1 MVQQQPFFHGELLLH
16 TLFRERYFIMSK
28 VGACGFGSV
37 YKATD
42 RQSGDRLVAIKEV
55 RLLGLHPQAMIEATS
70 AFQRE
75 VSVLSHLDHPH
86 LPRLYEHFQTPGHW
100 YLVMDF
106 IAGETL
112 EEYQSKEPNRRLL
125 LSEVL
130 NIGIQLCTVLHYLHS
145 QQPAIVFRDLKP
157 ANIMRTST
165 GQLYLIDFGIA
176 RYFKPGQAKDTV
188 ALGSPGYAAPEQYG
202 KAQTTPQADIYSLG
216 AVLHQLLTG
225 NDPSEKPFHFAVM
238 GKGVQPIPARLER
251 QVMQMVEMDEDKR
264 PASMAAIRQELQR
277 IATALASGQ
286 VDMSLPPVPGRPA
299 SIAPLGTVLCTLR
312 AHHRISSLA
321 WSPDGTRIVTAGDS
335 NAVQVWDART
345 GLVMLTYNGHT
356 NIVRAVAWSPDGT
369 RIVSASED

>member
-1 MVQQQPFFHGELLLH
+1 MVQQQPFFPGELLLD
-16 TLFRERYFIMSK
+16 TLFRDRYFIMSK
-28 VGACGFGSV
+28 VGAGGFGSV

-55 RLLGLHPQAMIEATS
+55 RLLGLYPRTMIEATS

-75 VSVLSHLDHPH
+75 VSVLSRLDHPH

-112 EEYQSKEPNRRLL
+112 EEYQSKAPNRRLL

-188 ALGSPGYAAPEQYG
+188 ALGSLGYAAPEQYG
-202 KAQTTPQADIYSLG
+202 KVQTTPRADIYSLG
-216 AVLHQLLTG
+216 AVLHQLLTTR
-225 NDPSEKPFHFAVM
+225 DPSEAPFRFLPLRPKSPQSHSDPGSLTMSMVDVLVS
-238 GKGVQPIPARLER
+238 KLER
-251 QVMQMVEMDEDKR
+251 LIASMLDMDVNKR
-264 PASMAAIRQELQR
+264 PLDVACVQQELHVMSTLWSDIHKSYWRPKLGYTQ
-277 IATALASGQ
+277 Q
-286 VDMSLPPVPGRPA
+286 VR
-299 SIAPLGTVLCTLR
+299 
-312 AHHRISSLA
+312 
-321 WSPDGTRIVTAGDS
+321 
-335 NAVQVWDART
+335 N
-345 GLVMLTYNGHT
+345 
-356 NIVRAVAWSPDGT
+356 
-369 RIVSASED
+369 

>member
-16 TLFRERYFIMSK
+16 TLFQERYFIMSK
-28 VGACGFGSV
+28 VGAGGFGSV

-75 VSVLSHLDHPH
+75 VSVLSHLDHPQ

-112 EEYQSKEPNRRLL
+112 EEYQSKAPNRRLL

-188 ALGSPGYAAPEQYG
+188 ALGSLGYAAPEQYG
-202 KAQTTPQADIYSLG
+202 KAQTTPRADIYSLG
-216 AVLHQLLTG
+216 AVLHQLLTTR
-225 NDPSEKPFHFAVM
+225 DPSEAPFRFLPLRTKSPQSHSDPGSLSMSMVDVLVS
-238 GKGVQPIPARLER
+238 KLER
-251 QVMQMVEMDEDKR
+251 LIASMLEMDVNKR
-264 PASMAAIRQELQR
+264 PPDVACVQQELH
-277 IATALASGQ
+277 
-286 VDMSLPPVPGRPA
+286 VMSRLWSDIHKSYWRPR
-299 SIAPLGTVLCTLR
+299 LGYTQ
-312 AHHRISSLA
+312 H
-321 WSPDGTRIVTAGDS
+321 
-335 NAVQVWDART
+335 
-345 GLVMLTYNGHT
+345 
-356 NIVRAVAWSPDGT
+356 VRK
-369 RIVSASED
+369 

>member
-1 MVQQQPFFHGELLLH
+1 MVQQQPFFQGELLLH
-16 TLFRERYFIMSK
+16 TLFQERYFIISK
-28 VGACGFGSV
+28 VGAGGFGSV

-75 VSVLSHLDHPH
+75 VSVLSQLDHPQ

-112 EEYQSKEPNRRLL
+112 EEYQSKAPNRRLL

-188 ALGSPGYAAPEQYG
+188 ALGSLGYAAPEQYG
-202 KAQTTPQADIYSLG
+202 KAQTTPRADIYSLG
-216 AVLHQLLTG
+216 AVLHQLLTAS
-225 NDPSEKPFHFAVM
+225 DPSEAPFRFQSLRPKNPQSHSDAGSLTTSMVDVLVN
-238 GKGVQPIPARLER
+238 KLEILIAS
-251 QVMQMVEMDEDKR
+251 MLDMDVNKR
-264 PASMAAIRQELQR
+264 PPDVAYVKHELHVLSTLWTDIHKSYWRPKLGYTQ
-277 IATALASGQ
+277 Q
-286 VDMSLPPVPGRPA
+286 VRK
-299 SIAPLGTVLCTLR
+299 
-312 AHHRISSLA
+312 
-321 WSPDGTRIVTAGDS
+321 
-335 NAVQVWDART
+335 
-345 GLVMLTYNGHT
+345 
-356 NIVRAVAWSPDGT
+356 
-369 RIVSASED
+369 